1 MYLIEKIY
9 HGRYELDYKATILIM
24 RWLVVLLVIFM
35 AVYSTKGFDFFS
47 PNYLLAMVIVAA
59 NALISLAPSRFFER
73 AWFTYLLF
81 VIDIGFV
88 SAMIYFSEGINTDF
102 YLVYFL
108 SIFMSSIGRSVSG
121 AIPVAIITSVIYG
134 WLVYRQGGLEM
145 MAQPSFWLRVP
156 FFMLVALFSS
166 LWASQVECEKK
177 KKEEAEHFKKRLEEE
192 IEIATKEIRKTSE
205 NYKILKEYN
214 ENILASI
221 ASGVLVVDMDGVVT
235 TFNREASKILR
246 IPQTAIVGKN
256 IDELPQLS
264 ALAGYLKQALDS
276 GRQFQLQELRMAIDK
291 DREVVLTV
299 SVSILREQTP
309 RSNGAIAVFQDITA
323 TRALEEKV
331 KQTEKLAV
339 LGEMAAVM
347 AHEIRNPLNA
357 IAGFA
362 QLLQAKKDVEPK
374 VAQFVEIIVQEA
386 FRIDA
391 IISDILDFAH
401 RKKLS
406 LAEVRIEE
414 IIRKI
419 TQNGYLARDDQEVV
433 LKVNLAPDLPAIKG
447 DAVRLERA
455 LVNLVNNA
463 REAVERK
470 GEVIIEAAP
479 EKQGGRDGVRISVS
493 DNGQGIPPEMMEK
506 IFQPFFTTKSRG
518 TGLGLAIIQRIVEE
532 HQGRISVKSRPGVG
546 TAFSIFLPAA
556 AA

>member
-1 MYLIEKIY
+1 MRIIITGKKFD
-9 HGRYELDYKATILIM
+9 LDYKATILIM

-35 AVYSTKGFDFFS
+35 AVHSTKGFDFFS

-59 NALISLAPSRFFER
+59 NALISLTPAGFFER
-73 AWFTYLLF
+73 TWFTYLLF
-81 VIDIGFV
+81 IIDIGFV

-121 AIPVAIITSVIYG
+121 AIPVAVITSAIYG

-177 KKEEAEHFKKRLEEE
+177 KKEEAEHFKRRLEEE
-192 IEIATKEIRKTSE
+192 IETATQEIRKTSE

-221 ASGVLVVDMDGVVT
+221 ASGVLVVDMDGVAT
-235 TFNREASKILR
+235 TFNREASRILK

-256 IDELPQLS
+256 IDELPQLFP
-264 ALAGYLKQALDS
+264 LARYLRQALDT
-276 GRQFQLQELRMAIDK
+276 GRQFQLQEMRLNLEN
-291 DREVVLTV
+291 DREVVLAV
-299 SVSILREQTP
+299 SVSILKEQTP
-309 RSNGAIAVFQDITA
+309 RSNGAIAIFQDITA
-323 TRALEEKV
+323 TKMLEEKV

-362 QLLQAKKDVEPK
+362 QLLQAKKDTDSRI
-374 VAQFVEIIVQEA
+374 ARFVEIIVQEA

-406 LAEVRIEE
+406 LGEVNIGDV
-414 IIRKI
+414 IGKI
-419 TQNGYLARDDQEVV
+419 TGNGHLAKDEKEVELSV
-433 LKVNLAPDLPAIKG
+433 RLSDGLPTVKG
-447 DAVRLERA
+447 DAVRLERV
-455 LVNLVNNA
+455 LINLINNA
-463 REAVERK
+463 RESIK
-470 GEVIIEAAP
+470 GKGRVVIRAEAEQQEETA
-479 EKQGGRDGVRISVS
+479 GVRITVA
-493 DNGQGIPPEMMEK
+493 DNGQGIPPEMMDK
-506 IFQPFFTTKSRG
+506 IFQPFFTTKSKG

-532 HQGRISVKSRPGVG
+532 HRGRLTVESRPGEG
-546 TAFSIFLPAA
+546 TEFSIFLPAA